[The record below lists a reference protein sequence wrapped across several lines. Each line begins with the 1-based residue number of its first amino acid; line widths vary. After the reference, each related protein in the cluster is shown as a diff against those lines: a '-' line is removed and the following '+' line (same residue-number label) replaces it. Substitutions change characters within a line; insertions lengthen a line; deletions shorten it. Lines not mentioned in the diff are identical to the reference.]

1 MITHKDPEIQFLINQ
16 IEQQRDLA
24 LSQSSAFYKKIVE
37 LTQKIE
43 EIETTTK
50 NKDNAIVSINK
61 IKGEKMANTTFSGPI
76 RAGDILDT
84 TGTTLGTNV

>member
-61 IKGEKMANTTFSGPI
+61 IKVN
-76 RAGDILDT
+76 
-84 TGTTLGTNV
+84 N

>member
-43 EIETTTK
+43 EIEITTK

-61 IKGEKMANTTFSGPI
+61 IKGEKNG
-76 RAGDILDT
+76 
-84 TGTTLGTNV
+84 